1 MSRRFLF
8 SVALVLAIVISTS
21 ALLPLP
27 VTPQDGPGSTDDQIP
42 VIISL
47 NTDEFVSSEHS
58 RVTSFDALKAEAVL
72 SLSQKQPH
80 ALRDELLQLNAI
92 KEIYPDRKMHVL
104 VDKSVPVI
112 NTPAVWQLKDSEGDY
127 ATGKGVVVAV
137 FDTGVN
143 YSHPDLGGGFGPGYK
158 VVKGYDFVNNDEE
171 PLDDH
176 GQGTHVAGIIA
187 ANGVLKGVAPDATL
201 LAYKVLDSEGNGQ
214 VPDLIAAINRAVID
228 DADIMCMSVG
238 ISGKGPLPIEGAVDA
253 AVSDG
258 VTVVAAAGNG
268 GPYIS
273 SIRSPAGYKNVIA
286 VGAVGEET
294 EVATIEVIAEN
305 KILHA
310 DTMDYSPL
318 TNVSGELVFAGFGHP
333 ENFTYR
339 SFNGTIALII
349 RGELWFFEKV
359 RNAYDAGAIG
369 AIIFNNMPGNFS
381 GSLMNESEIPAVS
394 LSQAE
399 GNYLLELMERRTVV
413 VRINQTKGIS
423 YDLVSL
429 ISSLGPGPGYTIK
442 PNVVAPGS
450 NIKSTS
456 FEGGYAVKEG
466 TGIAAPYVSGACALL
481 LQLYPEWTPED
492 MMAAVMNTAQDLGY
506 CPFMQGAGRIDV
518 FKAATTEILALPPS
532 ISSTIDGS
540 VTSVF
545 TVKNLKNYPISL
557 NVSIV
562 REEVLDSD
570 FSAANLTTPVNID
583 LTPAEL
589 TLEPHESKPVHVTVT
604 LPEDNYNIHYCGRI
618 AINSTNSAI
627 AVPFAFNSSFM
638 QVDTKTKT
646 ILSAIN
652 PSCSGIQF

>member
-1 MSRRFLF
+1 MSRRFLL
-8 SVALVLAIVISTS
+8 SVALVFAIVISTS

-47 NTDEFVSSEHS
+47 NTAEFVSSEHS
-58 RVTSFDALKAEAVL
+58 RVTSFDALKAEVVF

-80 ALRDELLQLNAI
+80 ALSIDSKESRGQLKRDSRPINALSANIPLSLRDELLQLNAI
-92 KEIYPDRKMHVL
+92 EEIYPDIKMHVL
-104 VDKSVPVI
+104 VDKSVPLV

-127 ATGKGVVVAV
+127 VTGKGVLVAV
-137 FDTGVN
+137 LGTGVN
-143 YSHPDLGGGFGPGYK
+143 YS
-158 VVKGYDFVNNDEE
+158 
-171 PLDDH
+171 
-176 GQGTHVAGIIA
+176 
-187 ANGVLKGVAPDATL
+187 VLKGIAPDATL
-201 LAYKVLDSEGNGQ
+201 LAYKVLEPSESGHASG
-214 VPDLIAAINRAVID
+214 DTSDIIAGIERAVND
-228 DADIMCMSVG
+228 DADIMCMSFG
-238 ISGKGPLPIEGAVDA
+238 CMFGQGPSPIERAVDA

-258 VTVVAAAGNG
+258 VTVVAGAGNG
-268 GPYIS
+268 GP
-273 SIRSPAGYKNVIA
+273 SIGSIASPAGYKNVIA
-286 VGAVGEET
+286 VGAVEKERD
-294 EVATIEVIAEN
+294 VATVEVIPEN
-305 KILHA
+305 KILYA
-310 DTMDYSPL
+310 DTMEYSPL
-318 TNVSGELVFAGFGHP
+318 ANVSGELVFAGFGYP

-339 SFNGTIALII
+339 SFKGTIALII
-349 RGELWFFEKV
+349 RGELWFNEKV

-369 AIIFNNMPGNFS
+369 AIIFNNRPGNFS

-394 LSQAE
+394 LSHAD

-413 VRINQTKGIS
+413 VRINQTNGIS
-423 YDLVSL
+423 YDSISL
-429 ISSLGPGPGYTIK
+429 FSSLGPGPGYTIK

-456 FEGGYAVKEG
+456 FEGGYA
-466 TGIAAPYVSGACALL
+466 AAYVSGACALL

-506 CPFMQGAGRIDV
+506 CPFVQGAGRIDV

-545 TVKNLKNYPISL
+545 TVKNLKNYPIRL

-562 REEVLDSD
+562 REEVLDSS
-570 FSAANLTTPVNID
+570 FCTANLTTPDIID

-589 TLEPHESKPVHVTVT
+589 TLDPHESKQIHVTVT

-627 AVPFAFNSSFM
+627 AVPFAFNRSLM
-638 QVDTKTKT
+638 QVDNKPST

>member
-1 MSRRFLF
+1 MSRRFLL
-8 SVALVLAIVISTS
+8 SVALVFAIVISTS

-47 NTDEFVSSEHS
+47 NTAEFVSSEHS
-58 RVTSFDALKAEAVL
+58 RVTSFDALKAEVVF

-80 ALRDELLQLNAI
+80 ALSIDSKESRGQLKRDSRPINALSANIPLSLRDELLQLNAI
-92 KEIYPDRKMHVL
+92 EEIYPDIKMHVL
-104 VDKSVPVI
+104 VDKSVPLV

-127 ATGKGVVVAV
+127 VTGKGVLVAV
-137 FDTGVN
+137 LGTGVN
-143 YSHPDLGGGFGPGYK
+143 YS
-158 VVKGYDFVNNDEE
+158 
-171 PLDDH
+171 
-176 GQGTHVAGIIA
+176 
-187 ANGVLKGVAPDATL
+187 VLKGIAPDATL
-201 LAYKVLDSEGNGQ
+201 LAYKVLEPSESGHASG
-214 VPDLIAAINRAVID
+214 DTSDIIAGIERAVND
-228 DADIMCMSVG
+228 DADIMCMSFG
-238 ISGKGPLPIEGAVDA
+238 CMFGQGPSPIERAVDA

-258 VTVVAAAGNG
+258 VTVVAGAGNG
-268 GPYIS
+268 GP
-273 SIRSPAGYKNVIA
+273 SIGSIASPAGYKNVIA
-286 VGAVGEET
+286 VGAVEKERD
-294 EVATIEVIAEN
+294 VATVEVIPEN
-305 KILHA
+305 KILYA
-310 DTMDYSPL
+310 DTMEYSPL
-318 TNVSGELVFAGFGHP
+318 ANVSGELVFAGFGYP

-339 SFNGTIALII
+339 SFKGTIALII
-349 RGELWFFEKV
+349 RGELWFNEKV

-369 AIIFNNMPGNFS
+369 AIIFNNRPGNFS

-394 LSQAE
+394 LSHAD

-413 VRINQTKGIS
+413 VRINQTNGIS
-423 YDLVSL
+423 YDSISL
-429 ISSLGPGPGYTIK
+429 FSSLGPGPGYTIK

-456 FEGGYAVKEG
+456 FEGGYA
-466 TGIAAPYVSGACALL
+466 AAYVSGACALL

-506 CPFMQGAGRIDV
+506 CPFVQGAGRIDV

-545 TVKNLKNYPISL
+545 TVKNLKNYPIRL

-562 REEVLDSD
+562 REEVLDSS
-570 FSAANLTTPVNID
+570 FRTANLTTPDIID
-583 LTPAEL
+583 LTPAE
-589 TLEPHESKPVHVTVT
+589 HVTVT

-627 AVPFAFNSSFM
+627 AVPFAFNRSLM
-638 QVDTKTKT
+638 QVDNKPST

>member
-1 MSRRFLF
+1 MSRRFLL
-8 SVALVLAIVISTS
+8 SVALVFAIVISTS

-47 NTDEFVSSEHS
+47 NTAEFVSSEHS
-58 RVTSFDALKAEAVL
+58 RVTSFDALKAEVVF

-80 ALRDELLQLNAI
+80 ALSIDSKESRGQLKRDSRPINALSANIPLSLRDELLQLNAI
-92 KEIYPDRKMHVL
+92 EEIYPDIKMHVL
-104 VDKSVPVI
+104 VDKSVPLV

-127 ATGKGVVVAV
+127 VTGKGVLVAV
-137 FDTGVN
+137 LGTGVN
-143 YSHPDLGGGFGPGYK
+143 YS
-158 VVKGYDFVNNDEE
+158 
-171 PLDDH
+171 
-176 GQGTHVAGIIA
+176 
-187 ANGVLKGVAPDATL
+187 VLKGIAPDATL
-201 LAYKVLDSEGNGQ
+201 LAYKVLEPSESGHASG
-214 VPDLIAAINRAVID
+214 DTSDIIAGIERAVND
-228 DADIMCMSVG
+228 DADIMCMSFG
-238 ISGKGPLPIEGAVDA
+238 CMFGQGPSPIERAVDA

-258 VTVVAAAGNG
+258 VTVVAGAGNG
-268 GPYIS
+268 GP
-273 SIRSPAGYKNVIA
+273 SIGSIASPAGYKNVIA
-286 VGAVGEET
+286 VGAVEKERD
-294 EVATIEVIAEN
+294 VATVEVIPEN
-305 KILHA
+305 KILYA
-310 DTMDYSPL
+310 DTMEYSPL
-318 TNVSGELVFAGFGHP
+318 ANVSGELVFAGFGYP

-339 SFNGTIALII
+339 SFKGTIALII
-349 RGELWFFEKV
+349 RGELWFNEKV

-369 AIIFNNMPGNFS
+369 AIIFNNRPGNFS

-394 LSQAE
+394 LSHAD

-413 VRINQTKGIS
+413 VRINQTNGIS
-423 YDLVSL
+423 YDSISL
-429 ISSLGPGPGYTIK
+429 FSSLGPGPGYTIK

-456 FEGGYAVKEG
+456 FEGGYA
-466 TGIAAPYVSGACALL
+466 AAYVSGACALL

-506 CPFMQGAGRIDV
+506 CPFVQGAGRIDV

-545 TVKNLKNYPISL
+545 TVKNLKNYPIRL

-562 REEVLDSD
+562 REEVLDSS
-570 FSAANLTTPVNID
+570 FRTANLTTPDIID
-583 LTPAEL
+583 LT
-589 TLEPHESKPVHVTVT
+589 HVTVT

-627 AVPFAFNSSFM
+627 AVPFAFNRSLM
-638 QVDTKTKT
+638 QVDNKPST

>member
-8 SVALVLAIVISTS
+8 SVALAFAIVISTS

-27 VTPQDGPGSTDDQIP
+27 VTPQDEPGSTVDQIP
-42 VIISL
+42 VFIPL
-47 NTDEFVSSEHS
+47 NTAEFVSSEHS
-58 RVTSFDALKAEAVL
+58 RVTSFDALKAEAVF

-80 ALRDELLQLNAI
+80 ALL
-92 KEIYPDRKMHVL
+92 
-104 VDKSVPVI
+104 DKSVPLV

-127 ATGKGVVVAV
+127 VTGKGVIVAV
-137 FDTGVN
+137 LDTGVN

-176 GQGTHVAGIIA
+176 GLGTHVAGIIA
-187 ANGVLKGVAPDATL
+187 ANGVLKGIAPDATL
-201 LAYKVLDSEGNGQ
+201 LAYKILDSEGNGQ
-214 VPDLIAAINRAVID
+214 VPDLIAAINRAVND
-228 DADIMCMSVG
+228 GADIMCMSLGGELGVTDTALAFAV
-238 ISGKGPLPIEGAVDA
+238 SRAVDA
-253 AVSDG
+253 G
-258 VTVVAAAGNG
+258 VIVVAGAGNE
-268 GPYIS
+268 GPYIGT
-273 SIRSPAGYKNVIA
+273 IASPAYYKNVTA

-294 EVATIEVIAEN
+294 DVATVEVIAEN

-310 DTMDYSPL
+310 DVMDYSPL
-318 TNVSGELVFAGFGHP
+318 TNVSGELVFAGLGYP

-349 RGELWFFEKV
+349 RGELWFYEKV

-369 AIIFNNMPGNFS
+369 AIIFNNMPGNLS
-381 GSLMNESEIPAVS
+381 GTLMNESEIPAFF
-394 LSQAE
+394 LSQAD

-423 YDLVSL
+423 YDLISL
-429 ISSLGPGPGYTIK
+429 SSSLGPGPGYTIK
-442 PNVVAPGS
+442 PNVVAPGC

-492 MMAAVMNTAQDLGY
+492 LMAAVMNTAQDLGY

-545 TVKNLKNYPISL
+545 SVKNLKNYPISL

-562 REEVLDSD
+562 REEVLDSN
-570 FSAANLTTPVNID
+570 FSAANLTTLVNID

-589 TLEPHESKPVHVTVT
+589 TLEPHESKRIHVTVT

-627 AVPFAFNSSFM
+627 AVPFAFNRSLM
-638 QVDTKTKT
+638 QVDTKSKT

-652 PSCSGIQF
+652 PSCSCI

>member
-1 MSRRFLF
+1 MSRRFLL
-8 SVALVLAIVISTS
+8 SVALVFAIVISTS

-47 NTDEFVSSEHS
+47 NTAEFVSSEHS
-58 RVTSFDALKAEAVL
+58 RVTSFDALKAEVVF

-80 ALRDELLQLNAI
+80 ALSIDSKESRGQLKRDSRPINALSANIPLSLRDELLQLNAI
-92 KEIYPDRKMHVL
+92 EEIYPDIKMHVL
-104 VDKSVPVI
+104 VDKSVPLV

-127 ATGKGVVVAV
+127 VTGKGVLVAV
-137 FDTGVN
+137 LGTGVN
-143 YSHPDLGGGFGPGYK
+143 YS
-158 VVKGYDFVNNDEE
+158 
-171 PLDDH
+171 
-176 GQGTHVAGIIA
+176 
-187 ANGVLKGVAPDATL
+187 VLKGIAPDATL
-201 LAYKVLDSEGNGQ
+201 LAYKVLEPSESGHASG
-214 VPDLIAAINRAVID
+214 DTSDIIAGIERAVND
-228 DADIMCMSVG
+228 DADIMCMSFG
-238 ISGKGPLPIEGAVDA
+238 CMFGQGPSPIERAVDA

-258 VTVVAAAGNG
+258 VTVVAGAGNG
-268 GPYIS
+268 GP
-273 SIRSPAGYKNVIA
+273 SIGSIASPAGYKNVIA
-286 VGAVGEET
+286 VGAVEKERD
-294 EVATIEVIAEN
+294 VATVEVIPEN
-305 KILHA
+305 KILYA
-310 DTMDYSPL
+310 DTMEYSPL
-318 TNVSGELVFAGFGHP
+318 ANVSGELVFAGFGYP

-339 SFNGTIALII
+339 SFKGTIALII
-349 RGELWFFEKV
+349 RGELWFNEKV

-369 AIIFNNMPGNFS
+369 AIIFNNRPGNFS

-394 LSQAE
+394 LSHAD

-413 VRINQTKGIS
+413 VRINQTNGIS
-423 YDLVSL
+423 YDSISL
-429 ISSLGPGPGYTIK
+429 FSSLGPGPGYTIK

-456 FEGGYAVKEG
+456 FEGGYA
-466 TGIAAPYVSGACALL
+466 AAYVSGACALL

-506 CPFMQGAGRIDV
+506 CPFVQGAGRIDV

-545 TVKNLKNYPISL
+545 TVKNLKNYPIRL

-562 REEVLDSD
+562 REEVLDSS
-570 FSAANLTTPVNID
+570 FRTANLTTPDIID
-583 LTPAEL
+583 LTP
-589 TLEPHESKPVHVTVT
+589 
-604 LPEDNYNIHYCGRI
+604 PEDNYNIHYCGRI

-627 AVPFAFNSSFM
+627 AVPFAFNRSLM
-638 QVDTKTKT
+638 QVDNKPST

>member
-1 MSRRFLF
+1 MRRRFLF

-27 VTPQDGPGSTDDQIP
+27 VTPRDEPSSTDDQIP

-47 NTDEFVSSEHS
+47 NTADFVSSEHS
-58 RVTSFDALKAEAVL
+58 RVTSFDALKEEAVL
-72 SLSQKQPH
+72 ILRQKQPH
-80 ALRDELLQLNAI
+80 AL
-92 KEIYPDRKMHVL
+92 
-104 VDKSVPVI
+104 VDKSIPLI
-112 NTPAVWQLKDSEGDY
+112 ITPAVWQLKDSEGDY
-127 ATGKGVVVAV
+127 VTGKGVVVAV

-187 ANGVLKGVAPDATL
+187 ANGVLKGIAPDATL
-201 LAYKVLDSEGNGQ
+201 LAYKILDSEGNGYE
-214 VPDLIAAINRAVID
+214 PDVIAAIERAVNN
-228 DADIMCMSVG
+228 DADIMCMSFG
-238 ISGKGPLPIEGAVDA
+238 ISGQGPLPIERAVDA

-258 VTVVAAAGNG
+258 VTVVAAAGNMG
-268 GPYIS
+268 NIGTIY
-273 SIRSPAGYKNVIA
+273 SPASYENVIA

-294 EVATIEVIAEN
+294 DVATVEVIPEN

-318 TNVSGELVFAGFGHP
+318 TNVSGELVFAGLGYP

-339 SFNGTIALII
+339 SFNGTIALIK
-349 RGELWFFEKV
+349 RGELWFYEKV

-369 AIIFNNMPGNFS
+369 AIIFNNMPGNLS
-381 GSLMNESEIPAVS
+381 GTLMNGSEIPAFS
-394 LSQAE
+394 LSQAD

-423 YDLVSL
+423 YDSISL

-442 PNVVAPGS
+442 PNVVAPGC

-456 FEGGYAVKEG
+456 FEGGYAVKNG
-466 TGIAAPYVSGACALL
+466 TGAAAPYVSGACALL

-545 TVKNLKNYPISL
+545 NVKNLKNYPISL
-557 NVSIV
+557 NVSIA
-562 REEVLDSD
+562 REEVIDSN
-570 FSAANLTTPVNID
+570 FSAANLTTPINID

-589 TLEPHESKPVHVTVT
+589 TLEPHESKPIYVTVT

-618 AINSTNSAI
+618 AINSTNSSI
-627 AVPFAFNSSFM
+627 AVPFAFNRSRM
-638 QVDTKTKT
+638 QVDTKSKT
-646 ILSAIN
+646 ILSAID